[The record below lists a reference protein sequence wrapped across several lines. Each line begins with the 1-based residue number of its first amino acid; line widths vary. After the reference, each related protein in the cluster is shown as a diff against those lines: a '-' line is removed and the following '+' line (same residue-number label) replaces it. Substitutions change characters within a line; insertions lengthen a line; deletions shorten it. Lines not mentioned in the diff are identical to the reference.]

1 MNTVFNDVQKLK
13 EKYKLKWDS
22 IDTDITMLKQ
32 YSFWEKRAIQKQ
44 INASINDLLIRMDEI
59 PSDDKSR
66 QEWKNSLKTIVRQH
80 AKLFLNIQN
89 DELENIMITGFTD
102 VAEAFIDKA
111 REFDKACTVTDIV
124 QAIRNVWIMNIIQAI
139 ANKKIEHTK
148 SVFAYSMLYPCTDNF
163 LDNPDITSDDKRKFN
178 NRLRKR
184 LEGNDI
190 QPESEHEKQIYD
202 LICMIESQYNRDK
215 YPKVIESIISI
226 HTGQC
231 KSLEQQ
237 DNIASSNESA
247 ILDISIEKGGTSV
260 LADAY
265 LVCGDLDEK
274 LSDLMFGFG
283 FVLQLIDDLQDA
295 IEDYENNHMTI
306 FSRNV
311 NKTKLDNLTNKLIA
325 FTLKGLDLENY
336 KESPYI
342 LDIKK
347 LIIDNTLLLVFEAVW
362 ANRKLYTKKYKRNH
376 QKYTPFNYSYLHRK
390 MKRVKKKLKKL
401 EGLM

>member
-1 MNTVFNDVQKLK
+1 MSTVFNDVQKLK
-13 EKYKLKWDS
+13 EKYKSKWNS

-44 INASINDLLIRMDEI
+44 INSSINDLLIRMDEI

-66 QEWKNSLKTIVRQH
+66 QEWKNSLKTIVRQR

-89 DELENIMITGFTD
+89 DELENIMVTGFTD
-102 VAEAFIDKA
+102 VAETFIDEA
-111 REFDKACTVTDIV
+111 RKFDKSCTVADIV

-163 LDNPDITSDDKRKFN
+163 LDNPDITSDEKRKFN
-178 NRLRKR
+178 NRLRMR
-184 LEGNDI
+184 LEGKDI
-190 QPESEHEKQIYD
+190 YAANKHEKQIYD
-202 LICMIESQYNRDK
+202 LVSMIESQYDRDK
-215 YPKVIESIISI
+215 YPKVFESIISI

-237 DNIASSNESA
+237 DNVATSNESD

-295 IEDYENNHMTI
+295 VEDYENSHMTI

-311 NKTKLDNLTNKLIA
+311 NKSKLDYLTSKLIA
-325 FTLKGLDLENY
+325 FTSKGIDFESY

-347 LIIDNTLLLVFEAVW
+347 LIIDNTLLLVFQAVW
-362 ANRKLYTKKYKRNH
+362 SNKKLYTKKHIRDY

-401 EGLM
+401 EDLM